1 MFVRKINGKKTLFLF
16 ANSRMT
22 KSLENEKNIEVVI
35 TSKKIFEKFKTR
47 ILHSLI
53 SKVKLVFVK
62 WIELL

>member
-1 MFVRKINGKKTLFLF
+1 MIVRQISGKKTLFLF

-22 KSLENEKNIEVVI
+22 KALENEKNIEVVV

-53 SKVKLVFVK
+53 SKVKLVFV
-62 WIELL
+62 E

>member
-1 MFVRKINGKKTLFLF
+1 MIVRKISGKKTLFLF

-22 KSLENEKNIEVVI
+22 KALENEKNIEVVV
-35 TSKKIFEKFKTR
+35 TSNKIFEKFKTR

-62 WIELL
+62 